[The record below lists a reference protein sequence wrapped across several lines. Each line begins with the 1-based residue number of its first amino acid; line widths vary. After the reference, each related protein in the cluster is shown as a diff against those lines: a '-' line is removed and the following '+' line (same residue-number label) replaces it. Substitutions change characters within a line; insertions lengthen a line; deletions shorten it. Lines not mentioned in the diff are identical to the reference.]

1 MKIKVINKN
10 LETFNM
16 EFKVINMNYD
26 SILINNNGQKKLL
39 QSADVELIPENSMES
54 IIEKYKDIIKIKL
67 NKGIS
72 LAFYSVIIKLI
83 EDKTGK
89 KVTSIDVL
97 EDEFE
102 FIRKGIWRKKILLM
116 INESIPLGIF
126 ANGTKFGKD
135 FNVTIKD
142 VDLSEF
148 IDGCL
153 LFIDEADKKIKEQE
167 SNINIYKKSL
177 RNAFSAM
184 VGNKQ
189 DTLLLPN

>member
-72 LAFYSVIIKLI
+72 LTFYSVIIKLI
-83 EDKTGK
+83 EDKIGE

-102 FIRKGIWRKKILLM
+102 FIKKGIWRKKILIM

-126 ANGTKFGKD
+126 ANGTKFGND

-148 IDGCL
+148 IDSCL

-177 RNAFSAM
+177 RNALSVI

>member
-39 QSADVELIPENSMES
+39 QSADVELIPENNMES
-54 IIEKYKDIIKIKL
+54 IIERYKDIIKIKL
-67 NKGIS
+67 NKGIG

-102 FIRKGIWRKKILLM
+102 FIKKGIWRKKILLM

>member
-102 FIRKGIWRKKILLM
+102 FIKKGIWRKKILLM

>member
-10 LETFNM
+10 LDTFNM

-26 SILINNNGQKKLL
+26 NILINNNGQKKLL

-72 LAFYSVIIKLI
+72 LTFYSVIIKLI
-83 EDKTGK
+83 EDKIGE

-102 FIRKGIWRKKILLM
+102 FIKKGIWRKKILIM

-148 IDGCL
+148 IDSCL

-177 RNAFSAM
+177 RNALSVI

>member
-83 EDKTGK
+83 EDKIEK

-102 FIRKGIWRKKILLM
+102 FIKKGIWRKKILLM

-177 RNAFSAM
+177 RNALSAM
-184 VGNKQ
+184 VGNRQ

>member
-83 EDKTGK
+83 EDKIEK

-102 FIRKGIWRKKILLM
+102 FIKKGIWRKKILLM

-167 SNINIYKKSL
+167 SNINIYKKYL
-177 RNAFSAM
+177 IYVNTRHY
-184 VGNKQ
+184 
-189 DTLLLPN
+189 

>member
-10 LETFNM
+10 LDTFNM
-16 EFKVINMNYD
+16 EFKIINMNYD
-26 SILINNNGQKKLL
+26 NILINNNGQKKLL

-72 LAFYSVIIKLI
+72 LTFYSVIIKLI
-83 EDKTGK
+83 EDKIGE

-102 FIRKGIWRKKILLM
+102 FIKKGIWRKKILIM

-126 ANGTKFGKD
+126 ANGTKFGND

-148 IDGCL
+148 IDSCL

-177 RNAFSAM
+177 RNALSVI